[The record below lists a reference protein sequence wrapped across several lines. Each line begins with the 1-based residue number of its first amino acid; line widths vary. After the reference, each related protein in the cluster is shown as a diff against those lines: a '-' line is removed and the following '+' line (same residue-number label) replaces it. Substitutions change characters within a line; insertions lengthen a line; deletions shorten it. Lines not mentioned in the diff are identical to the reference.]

1 MDQIIILQKRHDC
14 LVVYQKNVMF
24 KTMLNFIFQFF
35 IRVPGIRALRFII
48 LVVIF
53 INYKFQIYI
62 SAQRHWKHKSKI
74 LNTTHIGL
82 SFLLYKYD
90 TFNVAPHKT
99 DKWKKK
105 KNPTPKYKSRHNYL
119 ILYVLH
125 VLTRITAIR
134 KNVRV

>member
-14 LVVYQKNVMF
+14 LVVYQKNVKF

-105 KNPTPKYKSRHNYL
+105 KSHAQVQIETQLPNSLCSSCFDSNYC
-119 ILYVLH
+119 H
-125 VLTRITAIR
+125 
-134 KNVRV
+134 